1 MIFKQQ
7 NYLYQKKNMTF
18 KNNLKN
24 KIILY
29 ILNNKDKIKINSAS
43 VERGDIFVCL
53 KGEKTHGNNYIK
65 EAIKKGSK
73 YIITDNKFNIPTNKK
88 NILMV
93 KNSLDFLLKIANE
106 KRKIYKGKIIGIT
119 GSVGK
124 TTLKESLKFFLA
136 KVCDVSA
143 SIKSYNN
150 YLGVLISLLNINI
163 KSDYALFEIGTNNF
177 NEIRLLTS
185 IILPHQ
191 TIITN
196 ISPTHLENFKNN
208 RNIALEKSDIF
219 NKKYNPYVNFSLIPQ
234 FNKDEL
240 LLLEKAKNND
250 INDIITFGENKFSNY
265 YVTKKL
271 DKNNLKISIISK
283 KEKYIFE
290 TKYIQYHQ
298 IVNIMICLI
307 IFKYNKINLDKF
319 FKQIKKIPKVE
330 GRGLV
335 NKIMISNKKINL
347 IDESYN
353 ASPLSMKNCIEYFD
367 ETRIPKNNK
376 KFLILGDMNELGNQ
390 AIKFHKILINQI
402 KKTKIDF
409 IILCGECFKTVLK
422 KNDINK
428 NIMLISDH
436 NKIYEFLS
444 NNVHNNDTIL
454 VKCSNSTKI
463 NKFAQMLLMNKR
475 KV

>member
-1 MIFKQQ
+1 MILKQQ
-7 NYLYQKKNMTF
+7 NYFFQKKIMKL

-29 ILNNKDKIKINSAS
+29 ILDSKNKIKINSNYLQ
-43 VERGDIFVCL
+43 RGDIFVCL
-53 KGEKTHGNNYIK
+53 KGEKAHGNKYIK
-65 EAIKKGSK
+65 EALKKGSK
-73 YIITDNKFNIPTNKK
+73 YIITDNKFNLPTNKN
-88 NILMV
+88 NILV
-93 KNSLDFLLKIANE
+93 VNNSLNFLLKIANK

-124 TTLKESLKFFLA
+124 TTLKESLKFFLSN
-136 KVCDVSA
+136 VCDVSA

-150 YLGVLISLLNINI
+150 YLGVIISLLNINI
-163 KSDYALFEIGTNNF
+163 KSEYALFEIGTNNF

-196 ISPTHLENFKNN
+196 ISPTHLENFKNS
-208 RNIALEKSDIF
+208 RNIAIEKSDIF
-219 NKKYNPYVNFSLIPQ
+219 NRKYNPCVDFALIPR

-240 LLLEKAKNND
+240 LLLEKAKSNK
-250 INDIITFGENKFSNY
+250 IKSIITFGKKEISNY
-265 YVTKKL
+265 YFNKKL
-271 DKNNLKISIISK
+271 DKDNLEISIMSK

-290 TKYIQYHQ
+290 IKYIQYYQ
-298 IVNIMICLI
+298 IVNIMICLA
-307 IFKYNKINLDKF
+307 IFRYNKLDLNKF

-335 NKIMISNKKINL
+335 NKIIISNKKINF

-353 ASPLSMKNCIEYFD
+353 ASPVTMKNCIDYFD
-367 ETRIPKNNK
+367 KIKISKRNK
-376 KFLILGDMNELGNQ
+376 KFLILGDMNELGDQ
-390 AIKFHKILINQI
+390 SIKFHKMLINQI

-409 IILCGECFKTVLK
+409 VILCGEYFKIVLK

-428 NIMLISDH
+428 KIMLLS
-436 NKIYEFLS
+436 NENNIYEFLF

-454 VKCSNSTKI
+454 VKCSNSTKV
-463 NKFAQMLLMNKR
+463 NKFAQMLFSNKR